1 MRKEKRI
8 SVLSK
13 RNEELEY
20 KIVQLSNELEK
31 DKNLKEEYR
40 NKMAILLNNFESLRL
55 DFKDNLANIEEK
67 ESELDNLIKDLKS
80 TLKDI
85 KYRNGTTYFADM
97 VIK

>member
-13 RNEELEY
+13 RNEELEC

-85 KYRNGTTYFADM
+85 KYRKWYNIFCRHGD
-97 VIK
+97 

>member
-1 MRKEKRI
+1 MKKEKRI
-8 SVLSK
+8 SILSK

-20 KIVQLSNELEK
+20 KIIQLSNELEK

-67 ESELDNLIKDLKS
+67 ESELDNLIKDLKF

-85 KYRNGTTYFADM
+85 KYRKWYNIFCRHGD
-97 VIK
+97 

>member
-1 MRKEKRI
+1 MKKEKRI
-8 SVLSK
+8 SILSK

-20 KIVQLSNELEK
+20 KIIQLSNELEK

-55 DFKDNLANIEEK
+55 DFKDNLENIEEK

-85 KYRNGTTYFADM
+85 KYRKWYSIFHRHGD
-97 VIK
+97 

>member
-40 NKMAILLNNFESLRL
+40 NKMVILLNNFESLRL

-85 KYRNGTTYFADM
+85 KYRKWYNIFHKHGD
-97 VIK
+97 

>member
-8 SVLSK
+8 SLLSK

-31 DKNLKEEYR
+31 DKNLKEEHR

-85 KYRNGTTYFADM
+85 KYRKWYNIFHKHGD
-97 VIK
+97 

>member
-13 RNEELEY
+13 RNEELEC

-55 DFKDNLANIEEK
+55 DFKDNLTNIEEK

-80 TLKDI
+80 ALKDI
-85 KYRNGTTYFADM
+85 KYRKWYNIFHKHGD
-97 VIK
+97 

>member
-40 NKMAILLNNFESLRL
+40 NKMAILLNNFESLHL
-55 DFKDNLANIEEK
+55 DFKDNLENIEEK
-67 ESELDNLIKDLKS
+67 ENELDNLIKDLKS

-85 KYRNGTTYFADM
+85 KYRKWYSIFHRHGD
-97 VIK
+97 

>member
-55 DFKDNLANIEEK
+55 DFKDNLENIEEK
-67 ESELDNLIKDLKS
+67 ESELDNLIKDLKY

-85 KYRNGTTYFADM
+85 KYRKWYNIFHRHGD
-97 VIK
+97 

>member
-8 SVLSK
+8 SILSK

-85 KYRNGTTYFADM
+85 KYRKWYNIFHKHGD
-97 VIK
+97 

>member
-20 KIVQLSNELEK
+20 KIIQLSNELEK

-85 KYRNGTTYFADM
+85 KYRKWYSIFHRHGD
-97 VIK
+97 

>member
-20 KIVQLSNELEK
+20 KIIQLSNELEK

-85 KYRNGTTYFADM
+85 KYRKWYNIFHRHGD
-97 VIK
+97 

>member
-1 MRKEKRI
+1 MKKEKRI
-8 SVLSK
+8 SILSK

-20 KIVQLSNELEK
+20 KIIQLSNELEK

-55 DFKDNLANIEEK
+55 DFKDNLENIEEK

-85 KYRNGTTYFADM
+85 KYRKWYNIFHRHGD
-97 VIK
+97 

>member
-1 MRKEKRI
+1 MKKEKRI
-8 SVLSK
+8 SILSK

-20 KIVQLSNELEK
+20 KIIQLSNELEK

-40 NKMAILLNNFESLRL
+40 NKMAILLNNFKSLRL
-55 DFKDNLANIEEK
+55 DFKDNLENIEEK

-85 KYRNGTTYFADM
+85 KYRKWYSIFHRHGD
-97 VIK
+97 

>member
-40 NKMAILLNNFESLRL
+40 NKLAILLNNFESLRL
-55 DFKDNLANIEEK
+55 DFKDNLENIEEK

-85 KYRNGTTYFADM
+85 KYRKWYSIFHRHGD
-97 VIK
+97 

>member
-67 ESELDNLIKDLKS
+67 EIELDNLIKDLKS

-85 KYRNGTTYFADM
+85 KYRKWYNIFHKHGD
-97 VIK
+97 

>member
-55 DFKDNLANIEEK
+55 DFKDNLEKKEEK

-85 KYRNGTTYFADM
+85 KYRKWYSIFHRHGD
-97 VIK
+97 

>member
-20 KIVQLSNELEK
+20 KIIQLSNELEK

-55 DFKDNLANIEEK
+55 DFKDNLENIEEK

-85 KYRNGTTYFADM
+85 KYRKWYSIFHRHGD
-97 VIK
+97 

>member
-1 MRKEKRI
+1 MKKEKRI
-8 SVLSK
+8 SILSK

-20 KIVQLSNELEK
+20 KIIQLSNELEK

-55 DFKDNLANIEEK
+55 DFKDNLTNIEEK

-85 KYRNGTTYFADM
+85 KYRKWYNIFCRHGD
-97 VIK
+97 

>member
-67 ESELDNLIKDLKS
+67 EGELDNLIKDLKS

-85 KYRNGTTYFADM
+85 KYRKWYNIFHKHGD
-97 VIK
+97 

>member
-13 RNEELEY
+13 RNEELEC

-85 KYRNGTTYFADM
+85 KYRKWYNIFHKHGD
-97 VIK
+97 

>member
-1 MRKEKRI
+1 MKKEKRI
-8 SVLSK
+8 SILSK

-20 KIVQLSNELEK
+20 KIIQLSNELEK

-55 DFKDNLANIEEK
+55 DFKDNLTNIEEK

-85 KYRNGTTYFADM
+85 KYRKWYNIFHKHGD
-97 VIK
+97 

>member
-1 MRKEKRI
+1 MKKEKRI
-8 SVLSK
+8 SILSK

-20 KIVQLSNELEK
+20 KIIQLSNELEK

-55 DFKDNLANIEEK
+55 EFKDNLANIEEK

-85 KYRNGTTYFADM
+85 KYRKWYNIFCRHGD
-97 VIK
+97 

>member
-31 DKNLKEEYR
+31 DNNLKEEYR

-80 TLKDI
+80 TLKDM
-85 KYRNGTTYFADM
+85 KYRKWYNIFHKHGD
-97 VIK
+97 

>member
-13 RNEELEY
+13 RNEELEH
-20 KIVQLSNELEK
+20 KIIQLSNELEK

-67 ESELDNLIKDLKS
+67 ESELDNLIKDLKFA
-80 TLKDI
+80 LKDI
-85 KYRNGTTYFADM
+85 KYRKWYNIFHKHGD
-97 VIK
+97 

>member
-8 SVLSK
+8 SILSK

-40 NKMAILLNNFESLRL
+40 NKMAILLKNFESLRL
-55 DFKDNLANIEEK
+55 DFKDNIENIEEK

-85 KYRNGTTYFADM
+85 KYRKWYSIFHRHGD
-97 VIK
+97 

>member
-85 KYRNGTTYFADM
+85 KYRKWYNIFHKHGD
-97 VIK
+97 

>member
-1 MRKEKRI
+1 MKKEKRI
-8 SVLSK
+8 SILSK

-20 KIVQLSNELEK
+20 KIIQLSNELEK

-67 ESELDNLIKDLKS
+67 ESELVYL
-80 TLKDI
+80 
-85 KYRNGTTYFADM
+85 
-97 VIK
+97 

>member
-1 MRKEKRI
+1 MKKEKRI
-8 SVLSK
+8 SILSK

-67 ESELDNLIKDLKS
+67 ESELDNLIKDLKF

-85 KYRNGTTYFADM
+85 KYRKWYNIFCRHGD
-97 VIK
+97 

>member
-1 MRKEKRI
+1 MKKEKRI

-55 DFKDNLANIEEK
+55 DFKDNLENIEEK

-85 KYRNGTTYFADM
+85 KYRKWYNIFHRHGD
-97 VIK
+97 

>member
-40 NKMAILLNNFESLRL
+40 NKMAILLNNFESLHL
-55 DFKDNLANIEEK
+55 DFKDNLENIEEK
-67 ESELDNLIKDLKS
+67 ESELDNLIKDLKY

-85 KYRNGTTYFADM
+85 KYRKWYNIFHKHGD
-97 VIK
+97 

>member
-1 MRKEKRI
+1 MKKEKRI
-8 SVLSK
+8 SILSK

-20 KIVQLSNELEK
+20 KIIQLSNELEK

-55 DFKDNLANIEEK
+55 DFKDNLTNIEEK

-80 TLKDI
+80 ALKDI
-85 KYRNGTTYFADM
+85 KYRKWYNIFHKHGD
-97 VIK
+97 

>member
-1 MRKEKRI
+1 MKKEKRI
-8 SVLSK
+8 SILSK

-20 KIVQLSNELEK
+20 KIIQLSNELEK

-80 TLKDI
+80 ALKDI
-85 KYRNGTTYFADM
+85 KYRKWYNIFHKHGD
-97 VIK
+97 

>member
-31 DKNLKEEYR
+31 DNNLKEEYR

-85 KYRNGTTYFADM
+85 KYRKWYNIFHKHGD
-97 VIK
+97 

>member
-80 TLKDI
+80 TLNDI
-85 KYRNGTTYFADM
+85 KYRKWYNIFHKHGD
-97 VIK
+97 

>member
-1 MRKEKRI
+1 MKKEKRI
-8 SVLSK
+8 SILSK

-20 KIVQLSNELEK
+20 KIIQLSNELEK

-40 NKMAILLNNFESLRL
+40 NKMAILLNNFESLHL

-85 KYRNGTTYFADM
+85 KYRKWYNIFHKHGD
-97 VIK
+97 

>member
-1 MRKEKRI
+1 MKKEKRI
-8 SVLSK
+8 SILSK

-20 KIVQLSNELEK
+20 KIIQLSNELEK

-55 DFKDNLANIEEK
+55 DFKDNLENIEEK

-85 KYRNGTTYFADM
+85 KYRKWYNIFCRHGD
-97 VIK
+97 

>member
-55 DFKDNLANIEEK
+55 DFKDNLTNIEEK

-80 TLKDI
+80 ALKDI
-85 KYRNGTTYFADM
+85 KYRKWYNIFHKHGD
-97 VIK
+97 